1 MFIWGILLALL
12 ILNILVVLHEFGHF
26 AVAKFRGVTVFEF
39 GIGIPPRMG
48 SVWTNSKQFNVA
60 RLPMV
65 QERLIK
71 KGSIISIAARRENG
85 VLYAQNVV
93 AGRQISPEF
102 AQDDDAEIFIGKVK
116 RSDTVEAVVAVS
128 EWSLNWLPIGGFVR
142 MLGEEAGNQRG
153 SLATKSYFTR
163 FMVIFAGVLINFLLP
178 FLIFMGLHAVPHEQY
193 TNDVIVSAVAPG
205 SPAMLQGIQSG
216 DRILEIDGRT
226 VRNFSDVGFLI
237 TGRTGA
243 EADLLVQ
250 RDGAEVLVEDLV
262 PRRDAPDLTVG
273 TDISLLEAQIIVGD
287 TEINLGDPLAQGSL
301 GIYTVQTEVSLT
313 KVSEPFGEALLNGL
327 RQGIDSLRFIY
338 HSLIG
343 IVAGSNA
350 SSMGPALVGPLG
362 LGELTGG
369 LLSADVPL
377 PILINVILLL
387 AASLSFSLAIFNVLP
402 FPPLDGGRIL
412 FLFIELSTGRR
423 RVPARV
429 AQFVNSLGFM
439 LLLGLIIYV
448 TFNDALRLLGV

>member
-48 SVWTNSKQFNVA
+48 SVWTNSKRFNVA
-60 RLPMV
+60 RLPMI

-163 FMVIFAGVLINFLLP
+163 FMVIFAGVLINFLS
-178 FLIFMGLHAVPHEQY
+178 AVPDLYGPPRRATRAIHKRCYRFRRGTRIACYATGNPVWRQD
-193 TNDVIVSAVAPG
+193 T
-205 SPAMLQGIQSG
+205 G
-216 DRILEIDGRT
+216 DRWSNRT
-226 VRNFSDVGFLI
+226 EF
-237 TGRTGA
+237 
-243 EADLLVQ
+243 
-250 RDGAEVLVEDLV
+250 
-262 PRRDAPDLTVG
+262 
-273 TDISLLEAQIIVGD
+273 
-287 TEINLGDPLAQGSL
+287 
-301 GIYTVQTEVSLT
+301 
-313 KVSEPFGEALLNGL
+313 
-327 RQGIDSLRFIY
+327 
-338 HSLIG
+338 
-343 IVAGSNA
+343 
-350 SSMGPALVGPLG
+350 
-362 LGELTGG
+362 
-369 LLSADVPL
+369 
-377 PILINVILLL
+377 
-387 AASLSFSLAIFNVLP
+387 
-402 FPPLDGGRIL
+402 
-412 FLFIELSTGRR
+412 
-423 RVPARV
+423 
-429 AQFVNSLGFM
+429 
-439 LLLGLIIYV
+439 
-448 TFNDALRLLGV
+448 